1 MSANSVSRRVF
12 MAAAAAAPAVP
23 ALAAADTSDRIRI
36 FDPPPTRIRILCT
49 RVGPSAGF
57 TPAELEQLK
66 AAGKNNVEIFMPTTQ
81 EELNTLLPECDVVF
95 GQLNAATLAKAKN
108 LKWVQNLEA
117 GLEREMFPELV
128 AHPCVMTN
136 MARMYAPALGETAM
150 AILLSLTRGIQAH
163 YVTLYEKK
171 EWKPVRNLV
180 EIQGKTMG
188 IVALGGLGQATA
200 KIAHYGFDMKILA
213 VDIKPMAK
221 PVFVDTLREP
231 EWLMEMVPQVDVLV
245 CCCPNTPVSRG
256 MISDAVFRAMKKT
269 AYFINISRGPLMDEN
284 ALASALKE
292 GRIAGAGSDPGPVEP
307 YPPTGVL
314 WGCPNMI
321 FTQHTGGFS
330 PERQIRHMG
339 LLADN
344 VRRYAHGLPL
354 ENVVDKVR
362 GY

>member
-1 MSANSVSRRVF
+1 
-12 MAAAAAAPAVP
+12 
-23 ALAAADTSDRIRI
+23 
-36 FDPPPTRIRILCT
+36 
-49 RVGPSAGF
+49 
-57 TPAELEQLK
+57 
-66 AAGKNNVEIFMPTTQ
+66 
-81 EELNTLLPECDVVF
+81 
-95 GQLNAATLAKAKN
+95 
-108 LKWVQNLEA
+108 
-117 GLEREMFPELV
+117 
-128 AHPCVMTN
+128 
-136 MARMYAPALGETAM
+136 
-150 AILLSLTRGIQAH
+150 
-163 YVTLYEKK
+163 
-171 EWKPVRNLV
+171 
-180 EIQGKTMG
+180 
-188 IVALGGLGQATA
+188 
-200 KIAHYGFDMKILA
+200 
-213 VDIKPMAK
+213 
-221 PVFVDTLREP
+221 
-231 EWLMEMVPQVDVLV
+231 
-245 CCCPNTPVSRG
+245 

>member
-1 MSANSVSRRVF
+1 MSENPVSRRSF
-12 MAAAAAAPAVP
+12 MAAAAAAPAAP
-23 ALAAADTSDRIRI
+23 ALLAADTEDRIRI
-36 FDPPPTRIRILCT
+36 FDPPPTKIRILCT
-49 RVGPSAGF
+49 RVGVTAAF

-66 AAGKNNVEIFMPTTQ
+66 AGGKNNVEIFMPTSE
-81 EELNTLLPECDVVF
+81 EELNKLLPECDVIF
-95 GQLNAATLAKAKN
+95 GQLNASMLAKAKN

-128 AHPCVMTN
+128 AHPCAMTN
-136 MARMYAPALGETAM
+136 MARCYAPALGETAM
-150 AILLSLTRGIQAH
+150 AMLLSLTRGIQK
-163 YVTLYEKK
+163 YYIPLFDKK
-171 EWKPVRNLV
+171 EWKPNRQLV

-188 IVALGGLGQATA
+188 VVAMGGLGKATA

-256 MISDAVFRAMKKT
+256 MISDKVFRAMKKS
-269 AYFINISRGPLMDEN
+269 AYFINISRGPLVDEN
-284 ALASALKE
+284 ALAAALKE
-292 GRIAGAGSDPGPVEP
+292 GRIAGAGSDPGPTEP

-321 FTQHTGGFS
+321 FTQHSGGFS
-330 PERQIRHMG
+330 PERQIRHME

-344 VRRYAHGLPL
+344 VRRYANGLPL
-354 ENVVDKVR
+354 ENVVDKAR